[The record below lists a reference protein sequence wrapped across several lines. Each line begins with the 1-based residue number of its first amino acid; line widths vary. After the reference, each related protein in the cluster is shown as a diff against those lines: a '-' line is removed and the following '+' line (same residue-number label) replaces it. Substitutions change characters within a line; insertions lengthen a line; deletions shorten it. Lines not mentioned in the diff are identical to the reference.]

1 MSQETIIETAEE
13 FEHIR
18 SYRYPWWYGHG
29 PSGQPSPHYQTQPYW
44 PHYGQHYHQY
54 LDLTHPQSFN
64 PHSFNLHGFNPFHRH
79 HYPHHHHE
87 MHGHHF
93 YHHARWVQD
102 LWTGEWYLD

>member
-18 SYRYPWWYGHG
+18 PYRYPWWYGHG

-64 PHSFNLHGFNPFHRH
+64 LHGFNPFHRH

-102 LWTGEWYLD
+102 PWTGEWYLD

>member
-13 FEHIR
+13 FEHIHP
-18 SYRYPWWYGHG
+18 YRYPWWHGHG
-29 PSGQPSPHYQTQPYW
+29 PSGQPTQHFPPNPYW
-44 PHYGQHYHQY
+44 PSQGQHYHQY
-54 LDLTHPQSFN
+54 LGLTHPQSFN

-79 HYPHHHHE
+79 HYPHHHHD

-102 LWTGEWYLD
+102 PWTGEWYID